1 MVVTE
6 YLGWMEGGL
15 DTLAAAA
22 AAPVIDVEK
31 D

>member
-15 DTLAAAA
+15 EALAAAA
-22 AAPVIDVEK
+22 AASVIDVEK